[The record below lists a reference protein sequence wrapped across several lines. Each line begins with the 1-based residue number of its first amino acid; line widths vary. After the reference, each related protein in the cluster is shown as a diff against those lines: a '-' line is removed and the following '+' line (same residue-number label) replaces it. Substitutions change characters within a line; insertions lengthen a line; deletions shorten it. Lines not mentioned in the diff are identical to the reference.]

1 MSDEFPLPVP
11 PSRNKN
17 ELAVEL
23 VSGSFGGAAQVIS
36 GQPLDTLK
44 TRAQTAPAGKY
55 KNTLDILK
63 QTVRKEGVL
72 ALYKGMVSRV
82 VAPVR
87 RCLRRRGGRQRHGN
101 WGRRARRRGRERE
114 KAG

>member
-17 ELAVEL
+17 QLAVEL

-44 TRAQTAPAGKY
+44 T
-55 KNTLDILK
+55 
-63 QTVRKEGVL
+63 
-72 ALYKGMVSRV
+72 VSS
-82 VAPVR
+82 
-87 RCLRRRGGRQRHGN
+87 GF
-101 WGRRARRRGRERE
+101 
-114 KAG
+114 K